1 MIFVLGVP
9 NRRRGGYRF
18 QSSEFPGV
26 EITGQGWFSAR
37 TLMREDGYRHGAQMP
52 IILMFPT
59 ADLQGFT
66 SDPTL
71 CDMHEAEELFER
83 IWTRVLRLMME
94 G

>member
-1 MIFVLGVP
+1 
-9 NRRRGGYRF
+9 
-18 QSSEFPGV
+18 
-26 EITGQGWFSAR
+26 
-37 TLMREDGYRHGAQMP
+37 MREDGYRHGAQMP